1 MNFDPYHL
9 SLVVAVVVVAVCAAC
24 LGQAGSPVEPGK
36 PFAYFSVHFNNY
48 NKGYS
53 LSKNV
58 FWSIGRS
65 EYHVVPRRVKNN
77 NPAPKIKQNNRADQ
91 DGHDR

>member
-36 PFAYFSVHFNNY
+36 PLPISQCILTTAIKVIHC
-48 NKGYS
+48 
-53 LSKNV
+53 
-58 FWSIGRS
+58 
-65 EYHVVPRRVKNN
+65 
-77 NPAPKIKQNNRADQ
+77 PKTSFDPLAGQNITWCLEE
-91 DGHDR
+91 